1 MNFFASRAI
10 AAFLLFFILF
20 WSSLTLAFD
29 YQLFGGML
37 AQLRTLSFQSTQG
50 EILQSS
56 VKTHKNSDGDTYS
69 LIVSYRYQVNR
80 TEYTSDKYRF
90 GTMSTNYH
98 AANKLSK
105 RFNSHPSVTVYFN
118 PAIPSEAVLMQGI
131 EGVDLFTI
139 LFITPFNMVMLGGWW
154 CVFIW
159 LARLYRKPEAGG
171 VKYLDQDRQ
180 TIIKLHYKSP
190 LAAALGALGA
200 CAFIGIFIVVILF
213 GTHPPLVLMVL
224 VWIIISALAVY
235 AAYHCWRQ
243 NQSGSTDFII
253 DDSRQTVSF
262 CPMQINPENITIK
275 NVWKTGQFA
284 ARVSVPRSQIQN
296 IFIESKTTTDSDG
309 DSKTNYFPTIQ
320 WQQQAVLMMTTDKE
334 QVEEFVEW
342 LRRRIGFTA
351 HTT

>member
-1 MNFFASRAI
+1 MNFFASRAV

-29 YQLFGGML
+29 YQLFSGVL
-37 AQLRTLSFQSTQG
+37 DQLRTLSFQSTQG

-69 LIVSYRYQVNR
+69 LIVSYRYQVNS

-90 GTMSTNYH
+90 V
-98 AANKLSK
+98 NKLS
-105 RFNSHPSVTVYFN
+105 RQFNSRPSVTVYFN

-131 EGVDLFTI
+131 EGGDLFTV

-159 LARLYRKPEAGG
+159 LARLRRKPEAGG
-171 VKYLDQDRQ
+171 IKYLDQDRQ

-200 CAFIGIFIVVILF
+200 CAFIGVFIVIILF

-224 VWIIISALAVY
+224 VWMIISALAAY
-235 AAYHCWRQ
+235 AAYYCWRQ

-253 DDSRQTVSF
+253 DDSRQTISF
-262 CPMQINPENITIK
+262 CPLHTREDLAGKTIK
-275 NVWKTGQFA
+275 QMWKSPQFA
-284 ARVSVPRSQIQN
+284 DRISLHRSQIQS
-296 IFIESKTTTDSDG
+296 ISV
-309 DSKTNYFPTIQ
+309 DSKVSYDSEGDATTAFYPTIQ
-320 WQQQAVLMMTTDKE
+320 WQQQVVLMETTDKE
-334 QVEEFVEW
+334 CAEEFVAW
-342 LRRRIGFTA
+342 LRRRIGVTA
-351 HTT
+351 HA